1 MPRWNVV
8 LLAALLGAGLALPAA
23 AQWKWR
29 DKNGQTQYSDLPPPS
44 GTPDENILQRPSA
57 RTTAL
62 PAAAASAASSPP
74 LAAKRASDPELE
86 ARRKKAEQEAAD
98 KKKAEDAKVAAA
110 RAENCT
116 RAREQ
121 MRTYD
126 SGERVARVNEQGER
140 IVLDDAARNAEI
152 ERTRGVI
159 AADCR

>member
-8 LLAALLGAGLALPAA
+8 LLAALLGTSLALPAA

-44 GTPDENILQRPSA
+44 GTPQENILQRPSA
-57 RTTAL
+57 RNTA
-62 PAAAASAASSPP
+62 PAASAASAASTVP

-86 ARRKKAEQEAAD
+86 ARRKKAEQDAAN

-110 RAENCT
+110 RAENCS

-121 MRTYD
+121 MRIYD
-126 SGERVARVNEQGER
+126 TGERIARVNEKGER
-140 IVLDDAARNAEI
+140 IVLDDAARNAEV
-152 ERTRGVI
+152 ERTRGII